1 MANKVNT
8 VFLID
13 DDEATNYF
21 NLIMIE
27 SSKIAGDI
35 FVYNNGMAALEALR
49 DLQAHGKN
57 LPELIFLDINM
68 PVMTGWN
75 FLDEFKAAGSKYTSK
90 SKIVMLSASDNPQ
103 DVARSEQYPFVKS
116 YLSKPLTVDKI
127 QGLYKRKVV

>member
-1 MANKVNT
+1 MANNVNT

-27 SSKIAGDI
+27 SSKIAGEI
-35 FVYNNGMAALEALR
+35 FVYDSGTMAL
-49 DLQAHGKN
+49 DTLQDMLKHEKQ

-68 PVMTGWN
+68 PVMNGWQ
-75 FLDEFKAAGSKYTSK
+75 FLEEIKALGSKITSK
-90 SKIVMLSASDNPQ
+90 VRVVMLSASDSPQ
-103 DVARSEQYPFVKS
+103 DVSRSQQYAFVKA

-127 QGLYKRKVV
+127 IGLSRKKLI

>member
-1 MANKVNT
+1 MANRVNT

-27 SSKIAGDI
+27 SSRVAGEI

-49 DLQAHGKN
+49 DLMKHGKA

-68 PVMTGWN
+68 PVMTGWM
-75 FLDEFKAAGSKYTSK
+75 FLEELKGIGQKVTSK
-90 SKIVMLSASDNPQ
+90 VKVVMLSASDNPN
-103 DVARSEQYPFVKS
+103 DVDKSGQYGFVKA

-127 QGLYKRKVV
+127 LGLFSKRLI